1 MKVASAA
8 ADLEREATS
17 SDWPRRST
25 KPDAEGR
32 AMHPLSATFRQS
44 GNVCIETPVPRE
56 LTWPRTCGIARKSV
70 RRR

>member
-32 AMHPLSATFRQS
+32 LAA
-44 GNVCIETPVPRE
+44 
-56 LTWPRTCGIARKSV
+56 V
-70 RRR
+70 RANFGTQ